1 MEKYLY
7 FRTQATIADD
17 DDSAQS
23 ACFPLS
29 SFLGMHPTGD
39 SSLTLFFI
47 PQIRVAGGVTDGQDF
62 TNSDSVVLTLG
73 SANTHKAAMKGLI
86 KAFGNAASFREDSAD
101 ADFIVV
107 ADDLSS
113 STSYI
118 TPEVS
123 AVGAISIGAAF
134 S

>member
-7 FRTQATIADD
+7 FRTQATIGDD

-29 SFLGMHPTGD
+29 SFLGMHPTAD
-39 SSLTLFFI
+39 DTLTLFFI

-62 TNSDSVVLTLG
+62 TNSDKVVLTLG
-73 SANTHKAAMKGLI
+73 TANTHKAAMKGLI
-86 KAFGNAASFREDSAD
+86 KAFGNASSFREDSAD

-107 ADDLSS
+107 ADDISTG
-113 STSYI
+113 TSYI
-118 TPEVS
+118 PPEIS
-123 AVGAISIGAAF
+123 AVSTIAIGAAF

>member
-7 FRTQATIADD
+7 FRTQATIGDD

-29 SFLGMHPTGD
+29 SFLGMHPTAD
-39 SSLTLFFI
+39 DTLTLFFI

-62 TNSDSVVLTLG
+62 TNSDKVVLTLG
-73 SANTHKAAMKGLI
+73 TVNTHKAAMKGLI
-86 KAFGNAASFREDSAD
+86 KAFGNASSFREDSAD

-107 ADDLSS
+107 ADDISTG
-113 STSYI
+113 TSYI
-118 TPEVS
+118 TPEIS
-123 AVGAISIGAAF
+123 AVSTIAIGAAF

>member
-29 SFLGMHPTGD
+29 SFLGMHPTAD
-39 SSLTLFFI
+39 DTLTLFFI

-62 TNSDSVVLTLG
+62 TNSDKVVLTLG
-73 SANTHKAAMKGLI
+73 SANTHKSAMKGII
-86 KAFGNAASFREDSAD
+86 KGFREAASPKGASAD

-107 ADDLSS
+107 ADDLSGA
-113 STSYI
+113 TSYI
-118 TPEVS
+118 TPEVT
-123 AVGAISIGAAF
+123 AVSTIAIGAAF